1 VSSRRFSLV
10 LWAHT
15 NIGASHRIAGEEQI
29 VISLINLIHVLM
41 TLYSLALIGRIF
53 LEMVLGP
60 YHGVVV
66 FLRRITEP
74 VLAPIRRVIPPVQS
88 GGMAWDLAPMV
99 ALLLLWVI
107 ERFLTRAL
115 LAIAA
120 SSY

>member
-1 VSSRRFSLV
+1 M
-10 LWAHT
+10 
-15 NIGASHRIAGEEQI
+15 
-29 VISLINLIHVLM
+29 ISIINLIHTLM
-41 TLYSLALIGRIF
+41 TLYSVALIGRIF

-60 YHGVVV
+60 YNGVVV